1 MKIST
6 TVVALVVLLSAG
18 SVSAAT
24 PFSSLIVF
32 GDSLSDAGDNPSAV
46 TSLYKS
52 LGGHCDPLHPCL
64 PSQLEASYDG
74 GRFSN
79 GPVASEYLAKNLFP
93 AGVNTANF
101 QGYAVAGATSGN
113 HNIGNDADPTG
124 ILNLPGM
131 QQEVNLYM
139 SNAGGAADPNALYF
153 VWGGS
158 NDYLIHDSPVQAA
171 RNIGGYVNMLA
182 AAGGRNFLVPNLP
195 DLGLTPSARMD
206 GEVSLA
212 HDYSVVFNTEL
223 ANQLGSLDGTLPGV
237 SIHRFDTFALL
248 NDVAQNPVNY
258 GFTDVTN
265 PCFTLLG
272 ITCGNPEGHLFWD
285 DFHPTTHGHAILG
298 AAFAAAVPE
307 PAAIFMFMLGLLVLA
322 STASRRQK
330 TMPGQRQVQVQ
341 MSK

>member
-6 TVVALVVLLSAG
+6 TVVALVVLLSGGSAG
-18 SVSAAT
+18 AAS

-32 GDSLSDAGDNPSAV
+32 GDSLSDVGDNPSGV
-46 TSLYKS
+46 NSLYKE
-52 LGGHCDPLHPCL
+52 LGGNCDPLHPCL
-64 PSQLEASYDG
+64 PSQLGPSYDG

-113 HNIGNDADPTG
+113 HNVGNDADPTG

-131 QQEVNLYM
+131 QQEVNLYL

-171 RNIGGYVNMLA
+171 RNIGSYVNVLA
-182 AAGGRNFLVPNLP
+182 AAGARNFLVPNLP

-206 GEVSLA
+206 NEVSLA

-223 ANQLGSLDGTLPGV
+223 ASQLGSLDGTFPGLN
-237 SIHRFDTFALL
+237 IQRFDTFSLL
-248 NDVAQNPVNY
+248 NDVVQNPMNY
-258 GFTDVTN
+258 GLTDVTN

-272 ITCGNPEGHLFWD
+272 VTCDNPEVRLFWD
-285 DFHPTTHGHAILG
+285 DFHPTTNAHAILG

-307 PAAIFMFMLGLLVLA
+307 PATIFMFMLGLLVLA
-322 STASRRQK
+322 STAGRRQK
-330 TMPGQRQVQVQ
+330 TMPARRQVQVQ

>member
-6 TVVALVVLLSAG
+6 TVVALVVLLFGGSA
-18 SVSAAT
+18 SAAT
-24 PFSSLIVF
+24 PFSSLIIF

-46 TSLYKS
+46 TSLYKE

-139 SNAGGAADPNALYF
+139 KNTGGAADPNALYF

-171 RNIGGYVNMLA
+171 RNIGGYVNVLA
-182 AAGGRNFLVPNLP
+182 AAGARNFLVPNLP

-248 NDVAQNPVNY
+248 NDVVQNPVNY
-258 GFTDVTN
+258 GLTDVTN

-285 DFHPTTHGHAILG
+285 DFHPTTHGHAIL
-298 AAFAAAVPE
+298 AAGFAAAIPE

-322 STASRRQK
+322 AAVSRRQRALYAE
-330 TMPGQRQVQVQ
+330 RQVEVRIP
-341 MSK
+341 M

>member
-1 MKIST
+1 
-6 TVVALVVLLSAG
+6 
-18 SVSAAT
+18 
-24 PFSSLIVF
+24 
-32 GDSLSDAGDNPSAV
+32 
-46 TSLYKS
+46 
-52 LGGHCDPLHPCL
+52 
-64 PSQLEASYDG
+64 
-74 GRFSN
+74 
-79 GPVASEYLAKNLFP
+79 
-93 AGVNTANF
+93 
-101 QGYAVAGATSGN
+101 
-113 HNIGNDADPTG
+113 
-124 ILNLPGM
+124 
-131 QQEVNLYM
+131 
-139 SNAGGAADPNALYF
+139 
-153 VWGGS
+153 
-158 NDYLIHDSPVQAA
+158 
-171 RNIGGYVNMLA
+171 
-182 AAGGRNFLVPNLP
+182 
-195 DLGLTPSARMD
+195 MD
-206 GEVSLA
+206 GEASLA

-248 NDVAQNPVNY
+248 NDVTQNPVNY

>member
-6 TVVALVVLLSAG
+6 TVVALVVLLSGG
-18 SVSAAT
+18 SASAASS
-24 PFSSLIVF
+24 FSSLIVF
-32 GDSLSDAGDNPSAV
+32 GDSLSDVGDNPSAV
-46 TSLYKS
+46 NSLYKE
-52 LGGHCDPLHPCL
+52 LGGNCDPLHPCL
-64 PSQLEASYDG
+64 PSQLGPSYDG

-101 QGYAVAGATSGN
+101 QGYAVAGSTSGN

-131 QQEVNLYM
+131 QQEMNLYL

-171 RNIGGYVNMLA
+171 RNIGGYVNALA
-182 AAGGRNFLVPNLP
+182 AAGARNFLVPNLP

-223 ANQLGSLDGTLPGV
+223 ASQLGSLDGTFPGV
-237 SIHRFDTFALL
+237 NIHRFDTFALL
-248 NDVAQNPVNY
+248 NDVVQNPVNY
-258 GFTDVTN
+258 GLTDVTN

-272 ITCGNPEGHLFWD
+272 ITCDNPEVRLFWD
-285 DFHPTTHGHAILG
+285 DFHPTTNANAILG

-307 PAAIFMFMLGLLVLA
+307 PAAVFMFMLGLLVLA
-322 STASRRQK
+322 FTASRRQK
-330 TMPGQRQVQVQ
+330 TMPARRQVQVHV
-341 MSK
+341 SK